1 MTMDSEMNIYTV
13 NDYLINKVKFEM
25 PMKALLSI
33 MHDREL
39 ENGIDLEA
47 CDKDKV
53 RLAYA
58 DMLKWFVLGPS
69 KVNNT
74 SDSDNGWTHSG
85 GGYDMSDNDRSE
97 MKAEANSIY
106 AELEPESMLKK
117 KTTFRVTSHGV
128 KKANCE
134 PWGGP
139 IPRIIK

>member
-1 MTMDSEMNIYTV
+1 MDSEMNIYTV
-13 NDYLINKVKFEM
+13 NDYIINKVKFDM
-25 PMKALLSI
+25 TMKALLGI

-74 SDSDNGWTHSG
+74 PDSDK
-85 GGYDMSDNDRSE
+85 E
-97 MKAEANSIY
+97 
-106 AELEPESMLKK
+106 
-117 KTTFRVTSHGV
+117 
-128 KKANCE
+128 
-134 PWGGP
+134 
-139 IPRIIK
+139 